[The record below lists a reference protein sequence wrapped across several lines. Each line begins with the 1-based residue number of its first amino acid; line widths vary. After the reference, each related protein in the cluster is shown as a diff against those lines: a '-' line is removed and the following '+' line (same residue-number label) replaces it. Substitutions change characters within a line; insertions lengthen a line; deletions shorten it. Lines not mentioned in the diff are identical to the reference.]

1 MVRYDSKAQIFII
14 LSLFCLTINL
24 TNFDIHSAIVF
35 NFAESAGSASVAFQL
50 LSPGSREY
58 FSQAILQ
65 SAAAT
70 NPWGMVTKKEGHL
83 RALRLAENSNCP
95 HDSVS

>member
-1 MVRYDSKAQIFII
+1 M
-14 LSLFCLTINL
+14 LLFLKL
-24 TNFDIHSAIVF
+24 
-35 NFAESAGSASVAFQL
+35 ESAGSASVAFQL

-70 NPWGMVTKKEGHL
+70 NPWGMVTRKEGQL
-83 RALRLAENSNCP
+83 RTLRLAENSHCP
-95 HDSVS
+95 HYGVSLRLVSGLKL

>member
-1 MVRYDSKAQIFII
+1 MII
-14 LSLFCLTINL
+14 YKKEICRNIRKGVDLN
-24 TNFDIHSAIVF
+24 F
-35 NFAESAGSASVAFQL
+35 NFLESAGSASVAFQL
-50 LSPGSREY
+50 LSPDSREY

-70 NPWGMVTKKEGHL
+70 NPWGMVTKKEGHM

-95 HDSVS
+95 YETVRKFFL

>member
-1 MVRYDSKAQIFII
+1 MII
-14 LSLFCLTINL
+14 YKNL
-24 TNFDIHSAIVF
+24 ICHNIRKGVDLIF
-35 NFAESAGSASVAFQL
+35 NFLESAGSASVAFQL
-50 LSPGSREY
+50 LSPDSREY

-70 NPWGMVTKKEGHL
+70 NPWGMVTKKEGHM

-95 HDSVS
+95 YETVRKFF

>member
-1 MVRYDSKAQIFII
+1 MIQTYQ
-14 LSLFCLTINL
+14 
-24 TNFDIHSAIVF
+24 NFNTTTTIVF
-35 NFAESAGSASVAFQL
+35 NFVESAGSASVAFQL

-95 HDSVS
+95 HDSVSLWF

>member
-1 MVRYDSKAQIFII
+1 MII
-14 LSLFCLTINL
+14 YENL
-24 TNFDIHSAIVF
+24 ICQNIRKGIDLNF
-35 NFAESAGSASVAFQL
+35 NFLESAGSASVAFQL
-50 LSPGSREY
+50 LSPDSREY

-70 NPWGMVTKKEGHL
+70 NPWGMVTKKEGHM

-95 HDSVS
+95 YETVRKLF